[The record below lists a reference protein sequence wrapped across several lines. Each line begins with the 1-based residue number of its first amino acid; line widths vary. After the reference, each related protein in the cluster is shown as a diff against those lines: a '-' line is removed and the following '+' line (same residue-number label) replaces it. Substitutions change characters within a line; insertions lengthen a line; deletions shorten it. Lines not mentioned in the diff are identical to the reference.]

1 MGHHPGAG
9 SQTWVFSKKQF
20 LLTNMD
26 PSLQLLKGLVLVY
39 VQYLSFGGMY
49 SVATQR
55 QRSQISKRDI
65 IFICKNM
72 GCYPS
77 SGHKGQEDGRH
88 TVRVTASIF
97 DCSLLMCVRSRACS
111 QDKKMSWRTT
121 AKSGSHVFG
130 SSLQVS
136 DSFVCYVCGFV
147 LTSRPHYNLIF
158 FLYFL

>member
-1 MGHHPGAG
+1 MP
-9 SQTWVFSKKQF
+9 
-20 LLTNMD
+20 
-26 PSLQLLKGLVLVY
+26 
-39 VQYLSFGGMY
+39 LSFRGVKLIKEKL
-49 SVATQR
+49 SLSARIWVVIPALV
-55 QRSQISKRDI
+55 IKD
-65 IFICKNM
+65 K
-72 GCYPS
+72 
-77 SGHKGQEDGRH
+77 EDGRH

-121 AKSGSHVFG
+121 AKSGSDVFG

-147 LTSRPHYNLIF
+147 LTSRPYYNLIS